1 MKRFHVHVGVDD
13 LAASIRFY
21 NRLFASQPAVVREG
35 YAKWML
41 EDPRGRL
48 LAPAARRC
56 PGTRRPHQL
65 LLLNQREELDRRP
78 AGHPMGDVLYDW

>member
-21 NRLFASQPAVVREG
+21 NTLFASPPVIV
-35 YAKWML
+35 
-41 EDPRGRL
+41 
-48 LAPAARRC
+48 
-56 PGTRRPHQL
+56 RPHQL